1 MIAIT
6 DKEME
11 ALLFVMDDQ
20 ALITKLGARRGLSRD
35 RTMRVVSRL
44 RPLLEARM
52 MPRDLSVDA
61 IQIVGACIEDSD
73 WPLAYAEHRPE
84 ELEQAHAVLREL
96 ARKVEP
102 MGVEVSRIAH
112 A

>member
-1 MIAIT
+1 MIAIS

-11 ALLFVMDDQ
+11 ALLFVLDD
-20 ALITKLGARRGLSRD
+20 ADMITKLGARRGLSRE

-44 RPLLEARM
+44 RPLLEGRM
-52 MPRDLSVDA
+52 LPRQLNVDT
-61 IQIVGACIEDSD
+61 IKIVAACIEDSD
-73 WPLAYAEHRPE
+73 WPLAYAEYRPE
-84 ELEQAHAVLREL
+84 ELDKAHAVLREL

-102 MGVEVSRIAH
+102 LGVEVARIAH